1 MARHFSFRWQWLW
14 LFGLSAACLLSLL
27 FPAAAAN
34 GQDLSIRWGMP
45 STAHWLG
52 TDQLGRDL
60 LLRLFRSGAVS
71 LSVGFSA
78 ATLSVAV
85 GAIVG
90 MASGYGGGTLDR
102 FLMGTVDVLYAL
114 PVSLLTL
121 LFLVFFGKGL
131 PVLCL
136 AIGLTGWFTFARVV
150 RARTSDLRKR
160 TFVLAARGLGQSH
173 CAVVLRHILP
183 NLFPTVCDY
192 ALLLIPNA
200 VLMEAFLSFLG
211 LGVPPPHASWGSMI
225 VEGVPVMDRHPLQL
239 IWPTLLLVI
248 TLLAL
253 TTLRKDDLPSE
264 CRQS

>member
-1 MARHFSFRWQWLW
+1 MAHRFSIRWQWLW
-14 LFGLSAACLLSLL
+14 LFGLSSICLLSLL

-34 GQDLSIRWGMP
+34 GQDLSIRWGTP
-45 STAHWLG
+45 SASHWLG

-60 LLRLFRSGAVS
+60 LLRLLRSGAVS

-78 ATLSVAV
+78 AALSIGVGVAV
-85 GAIVG
+85 GT
-90 MASGYGGGTLDR
+90 ASGYGGGFLDR
-102 FLMGTVDVLYAL
+102 ILMGTVDVLYAL
-114 PVSLLTL
+114 PVTLLTL

-150 RARTSDLRKR
+150 RARTLDLRKR
-160 TFVLAARGLGQSH
+160 TFILAARGLGQSH
-173 CAVVLRHILP
+173 CAVILRHVLP
-183 NLFPTVCDY
+183 NLFPVVGDY

-211 LGVPPPHASWGSMI
+211 LGVPPPHSSWGSMI
-225 VEGVPVMDRHPLQL
+225 VESVPVMGRHPLQL
-239 IWPTLLLVI
+239 LWPTFLLVV

-253 TTLRKDDLPSE
+253 TTLRQETVPPI
-264 CRQS
+264 RQ

>member
-1 MARHFSFRWQWLW
+1 MARRFPFRWQWVW
-14 LFGLSAACLLSLL
+14 LSALTLACLLSLL

-34 GQDLSIRWGMP
+34 GQDLSHRWGTP
-45 STAHWLG
+45 SAAHWLG

-60 LLRLFRSGAVS
+60 FLRLLRSGAVS
-71 LSVGFSA
+71 LSVGISA
-78 ATLSVAV
+78 AALSVLI
-85 GAIVG
+85 GATVG
-90 MASGYGGGTLDR
+90 MVSGYGGGLLDR
-102 FLMGTVDVLYAL
+102 LLMGTVDVLYAL

-150 RARTSDLRKR
+150 RARSRDLRKR
-160 TFVLAARGLGQSH
+160 TFILAARGLGQSH
-173 CAVVLRHILP
+173 CAVVLRHVLP
-183 NLFPTVCDY
+183 NLLSTVGDY

-211 LGVPPPHASWGSMI
+211 LGVPPPHSSWGSMI
-225 VEGVPVMDRHPLQL
+225 VEGVPLMGQHPQQL
-239 IWPTLLLVI
+239 AWPTLFLVT

-253 TTLRKDDLPSE
+253 TTLRQE
-264 CRQS
+264 